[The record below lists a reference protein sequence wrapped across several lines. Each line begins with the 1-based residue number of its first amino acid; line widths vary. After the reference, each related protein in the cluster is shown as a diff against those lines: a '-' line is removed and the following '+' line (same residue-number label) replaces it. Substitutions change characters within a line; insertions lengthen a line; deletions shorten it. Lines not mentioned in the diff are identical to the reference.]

1 MKTSRS
7 RKRPKLTYWKGS
19 SGKINPELAIL
30 RHILVQ
36 LLVLKNKDKILKVF
50 L

>member
-7 RKRPKLTYWKGS
+7 RKRPKLTYSKGS

-30 RHILVQ
+30 RHNPNTIISSQ
-36 LLVLKNKDKILKVF
+36 T
-50 L
+50 